1 LSAQMLAHAPSPVRG
16 IGSYVSRGRHGVP
29 TVKHVSSALA
39 GIRQPMDTPKSF
51 PHAGFLSQL
60 ESLGASVCI
69 DDARMPLSVPLT
81 RVLMLGDE
89 KTGQPAP
96 ATASLI
102 HLLQARQAVWQASF
116 DAGVVADELRRYQK
130 FARPGQ
136 PSAQIV
142 RLRQQQAAARQAG
155 SQARQAFIRA
165 AVAFVRDADIPV
177 PPRMA
182 LEVFITDWIDANVP
196 KACAPATK

>member
-1 LSAQMLAHAPSPVRG
+1 MPAQAQ
-16 IGSYVSRGRHGVP
+16 RHGMA
-29 TVKHVSSALA
+29 TVKHVSSALPSF
-39 GIRQPMDTPKSF
+39 RQSMDTSKSF

-69 DDARMPLSVPLT
+69 GARTPLLAPLT
-81 RVLMLGDE
+81 RVLMAVDE
-89 KTGQPAP
+89 TGQPAT

-102 HLLQARQAVWQASF
+102 QLLQARQAVWQASF
-116 DAGVVADELRRYQK
+116 DTGVVADELRRYQK
-130 FARPGQ
+130 FAKPGQ

-165 AVAFVRDADIPV
+165 AAAFARDAGIVV
-177 PPRMA
+177 PPRVG
-182 LEVFITDWIDANVP
+182 LEVFITYWIDANVP
-196 KACAPATK
+196 KAFVAATE

>member
-1 LSAQMLAHAPSPVRG
+1 
-16 IGSYVSRGRHGVP
+16 
-29 TVKHVSSALA
+29 
-39 GIRQPMDTPKSF
+39 MDTPKSF

-69 DDARMPLSVPLT
+69 GARTPLSAPLAS
-81 RVLMLGDE
+81 VLMAVDE
-89 KTGQPAP
+89 TGQP

-102 HLLQARQAVWQASF
+102 RLLQARQAVWQASL
-116 DAGVVADELRRYQK
+116 DTAVVADELRRYQK

-165 AVAFVRDADIPV
+165 AAAFARDAGIAV
-177 PPRMA
+177 PPRVG
-182 LEVFITDWIDANVP
+182 LEVFITNWIDANVP
-196 KACAPATK
+196 KAFVAATE